1 LTRDF
6 CRTSVA
12 SLAVALL
19 LTACQT
25 MTSDRHGGRDG
36 MPVTM
41 VSPAG
46 SYLAGL
52 VARDDHDLTAAAT
65 FFRFALQADP
75 ENITLARNAMIAAIS
90 AGRMDDA
97 LEMAKGIVKADLRDP
112 IGNLL
117 LGVDALRAGRSA
129 EAAGRFSV
137 ASRTRIYALLM
148 PIASAWAL
156 YGDGRFDEA
165 ENELRGLRETG
176 PFAPFAHFHLALL
189 NDAAGRREAAESAYS
204 DALRQSGP
212 AAMRLV
218 EAYGSFLERT
228 GRIGDAEKLYRD
240 IIGRQGDAPPIEAAL
255 SRLLAGEPSRPLVT
269 TAIAG
274 VAEAFYGAGS
284 ALVREEDGDAGLLLD
299 RFAVFAQPNFD
310 VARLLL
316 GERLERLR
324 RHEDAVEVYRGISS
338 RSVFASAA
346 GLRQAW
352 ALHQLKRDDEA
363 VDILRRTAQ
372 LDGSDP
378 EALMTLG
385 DILRSGDRYDEAA
398 VEYGRAIERI
408 GKPEERHWTLFYARG
423 IALERAKQWPR
434 AEADF
439 LKALELRP
447 DQPLVLNYLGYSWI
461 EQGLNLQRARQM
473 VERAVSLRPN
483 DGYIVDSLGWALYRL
498 GHYDEAV
505 THLERAVELR
515 PVDPTINDHLGDA
528 YWKVGRVNEAR
539 FQWQRAL
546 TMKPEA
552 DQVQKI
558 KAKLESGLVENASDR
573 PVVRAKNGG

>member
-1 LTRDF
+1 MTRIF
-6 CRTSVA
+6 RRTGVGGTA
-12 SLAVALL
+12 LALL
-19 LTACQT
+19 LTACQS
-25 MTSDRHGGRDG
+25 MHSGNGGRDG

-52 VARDDHDLTAAAT
+52 VARDDRDLGAAAT
-65 FFRFALQADP
+65 FFQIALEADP
-75 ENITLARNAMIAAIS
+75 DNLNLARSTMIAAVS
-90 AGRMDDA
+90 AGRMEDA
-97 LEMAKGIVKADLRDP
+97 VRLADRIVKADTRDP

-117 LGVDALRAGRSA
+117 LGVRALHADRPA
-129 EAAGRFSV
+129 EASGRFSV

-165 ENELRGLRETG
+165 EGELRNLRENG
-176 PFAPFAHFHLALL
+176 PFAPFAHYHLALL

-204 DALRQSGP
+204 DALRQAGP

-240 IIGRQGDAPPIEAAL
+240 VIGRQGDAPPIEAAL
-255 SRLLAGEPSRPLVT
+255 ARLLAGQPSKPLVT
-269 TAIAG
+269 TAIGG
-274 VAEAFYGAGS
+274 VAEAFYGAAS
-284 ALVREEDGDAGLLLD
+284 ALVRDEDGDAGLLFD
-299 RFAVFAQPNFD
+299 RFALYADPQFD

-316 GERLERLR
+316 GERLERLKR
-324 RHEDAVEVYRGISS
+324 YEDAVEVYRGIGD
-338 RSVFASAA
+338 RSIFASSA
-346 GLRQAW
+346 GLRHAW

-363 VDILRRTAQ
+363 VTILRKTAA

-378 EALMTLG
+378 EAFMTLG
-385 DILRSGDRYDEAA
+385 DILRSGDRYAEAA
-398 VEYGRAIERI
+398 EEYGRAIERV
-408 GKPEERHWTLFYARG
+408 GQPEERHWTLFYARG
-423 IALERAKQWPR
+423 IALERAKQWPQ

-461 EQGLNLQRARQM
+461 EQGLHLQRARQM

-498 GHYDEAV
+498 GHYAEAV
-505 THLERAVELR
+505 THLERAVELK

-528 YWKVGRVNEAR
+528 YWKVGRHNEAR

-546 TMKPEA
+546 AMKPDA
-552 DQVQKI
+552 DQVARI
-558 KAKLESGLVENASDR
+558 KAKLESGLVENAADR
-573 PVVRAKNGG
+573 PLVPVKNGG